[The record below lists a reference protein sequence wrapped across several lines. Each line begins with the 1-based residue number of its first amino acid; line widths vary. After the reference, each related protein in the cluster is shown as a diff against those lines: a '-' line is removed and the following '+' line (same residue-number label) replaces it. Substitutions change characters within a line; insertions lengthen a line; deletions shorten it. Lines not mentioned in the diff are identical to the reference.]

1 MNDQK
6 KVFSL
11 QNKILLTLRLGMVI
25 FESSAYYRVL
35 NYYQYSRTAML
46 LKFQYRVGFG
56 GAFEYFEYTL
66 LALLWCLL
74 SLMFKRSMSVFIS
87 IFMEKSSVIILQ
99 NFSFFCSTKERIQM
113 SYVMSENEFSTG
125 EKNLSFIHKFFNHTI
140 KLCIKLL
147 LNILNNAVFL

>member
-35 NYYQYSRTAML
+35 NYYQYSRTAMF
-46 LKFQYRVGFG
+46 LKFQYRVGTKIPVLLK
-56 GAFEYFEYTL
+56 TL